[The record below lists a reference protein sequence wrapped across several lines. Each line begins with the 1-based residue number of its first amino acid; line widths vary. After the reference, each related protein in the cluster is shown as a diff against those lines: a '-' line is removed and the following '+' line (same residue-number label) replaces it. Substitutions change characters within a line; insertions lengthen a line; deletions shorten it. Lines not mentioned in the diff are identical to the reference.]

1 MNKVFLV
8 LAISTGLYS
17 SAPLH
22 VKAGMVESIKAQ
34 RDIKRQ
40 LSGTVLHGNTPVAG
54 ATVRLKELD
63 LLAVTD
69 KNGKFTFKDIP
80 EGTYHLAVQYTG
92 MKLMEVL
99 VLPQQDNLRLVLQ
112 ENSIAIEDVQV
123 VGQVSNV
130 KGATSTYI
138 SRQAIEH
145 MQATNIGEL
154 LQLLPGQAIS
164 NPSFSN
170 VNKPSIRQFS
180 AGSAD
185 AADNVAAMGTAIIIN
200 GAQLSNNANMQS
212 VNTAKS
218 GLLSGFSNATGM
230 GTDLRQLSADNI
242 ESLEVIRGIPSVE
255 YGDLTAGILDV
266 KTKASVEPLQVKFR
280 LNPKLRQAWL
290 GQGFSMGKDAGA
302 LFVDVDYTH
311 AADKQTM
318 ASSYYQRINT
328 NLQYTNTFGAQKNLY
343 TNTNLNFGGYFDNSE
358 IDPDLV
364 LQQSLNRA
372 ENYDFRFSTNGR
384 WQVNKRFARNINYL
398 LSAQYGLQS
407 GYQQSMT
414 NGSITA
420 VSNAMENGTIE
431 VPYFPSNYL
440 QKQWVK
446 GKPLSLQAKISDNF
460 YFSTGGVRH
469 GFVVGAQYNY
479 DKNFGEGKYFDA
491 DFPPMTSNNL
501 GSRPRTFKD
510 IPALQQLS
518 LYIEDKLTANL
529 FNRELS
535 LVAGLRYDNI
545 QPFRTDNKYAFSPRI
560 NASYGLLDGLKI
572 RAGYGHSVKAPSLIY
587 LYPEQAY
594 VDIFSLN
601 HYKENASE
609 SLALMSTRVF
619 ATENNSLKMA
629 KSKKSEL
636 GLDYRFLRNKRV
648 SLTYYNEQT
657 KDGYS
662 MYQYYNFASVP
673 MYSVESQKPGEK
685 PVLSPVVKDSLY
697 VTSYNRPSNNVAVTN
712 KGFEFDLDFG
722 RVDAIRTSFTATGAY
737 VYTKRMDNS
746 PLVYARRVANEPYN
760 KLGVFESR
768 GKEFE
773 QFISTIRAI
782 HHVPEL
788 RLIVSL
794 TAQTVWKDNNRYLN
808 YSSRPYGVIH
818 IAEGGAGAVQAL
830 SPAEIAAIPET
841 SGLYLSIEDGYY
853 REESWK
859 ALWLFNMKLT
869 KEFGKNYGF
878 SFYVNNITNNRPL
891 QRNSRYPDQFNK
903 RNIPVFFG
911 SELTLK
917 F

>member
-8 LAISTGLYS
+8 LAISSGLCL
-17 SAPLH
+17 SAPLAS
-22 VKAGMVESIKAQ
+22 KAGITESIKPQ
-34 RDIKRQ
+34 GHFDRQ
-40 LSGTVLHGNTPVAG
+40 LTGTVFQGKKPVAG

-63 LLAVTD
+63 LIAVTD
-69 KNGKFTFKDIP
+69 KDGKFVFAHIP
-80 EGTYHLAVQYTG
+80 AGSYTLAVQYTG
-92 MKLMEVL
+92 MKPQELKVL
-99 VLPQQDNLRLVLQ
+99 SSQEQVRITLQ

-123 VGQVSNV
+123 VGQLSNV

-145 MQATNIGEL
+145 MQATNLGEL
-154 LQLLPGQAIS
+154 LQLLPGQSIS
-164 NPSFSN
+164 NPSFSG
-170 VNKPSIRQFS
+170 VNKPSIRQYIS
-180 AGSAD
+180 SGAD

-200 GAQLSNNANMQS
+200 GAQLSNNADMQA

-218 GLLSGFSNATGM
+218 GLLSSFSNATGM

-242 ESLEVIRGIPSVE
+242 ESVEVIRGIPSVE
-255 YGDLTAGILDV
+255 YGDLTSGILDV
-266 KTKASVEPLQVKFR
+266 KTKASVEPLQAKFR
-280 LNPKLRQAWL
+280 LNPTLRQAWL
-290 GQGFSMGKDAGA
+290 GQGFSIGKDAGA

-311 AADKQTM
+311 ASDKQIQ
-318 ASSYYQRINT
+318 ASEYYQRITT
-328 NLQYTNTFGAQKNLY
+328 NLQYTNTFGANKNLY
-343 TNTNLNFGGYFDNSE
+343 TNTNMSFGGYFDNSN
-358 IDPDLV
+358 IDPDLADQ
-364 LQQSLNRA
+364 LAMKRA

-384 WQVNKRFARNINYL
+384 WHVNKRFARNVNYL

-414 NGSITA
+414 NGSVTA
-420 VSNAMENGTIE
+420 LGTAMENGTNE
-431 VPYFPSNYL
+431 VPYLPSNYL
-440 QKQWVK
+440 QRLWVK
-446 GKPLSLQAKISDNF
+446 GKPLSIQAKLSDNF

-469 GFVVGAQYNY
+469 GFVLGGQFNY
-479 DKNFGEGKYFDA
+479 DKNFGAGKYFDT
-491 DFPPMTSNNL
+491 DFPPMSNNNL
-501 GSRPRTFKD
+501 GSRPRSFKD

-518 LYIEDKLTANL
+518 LYIEDKITANL
-529 FNRELS
+529 FNRELAI
-535 LVAGLRYDNI
+535 VAGLRYDNV
-545 QPFRTDNKYAFSPRI
+545 QPFQADNKYAFSPRI
-560 NASYGLLDGLKI
+560 NASYTMLQGLKI
-572 RAGYGHSVKAPSLIY
+572 RGGYGHSVKAPSLIY
-587 LYPEQAY
+587 LYPEEAY

-601 HYKENASE
+601 HYKENPAE

-619 ATENNSLKMA
+619 STANQELKMA

-636 GLDYRFLRNKRV
+636 GLDYRFSTNQRV
-648 SLTYYNEQT
+648 SLTFYDERT

-673 MYSVESQKPGEK
+673 MYSVASQKPGEK

-697 VTSYNRPSNNVAVTN
+697 VTSYNRPSNNVSVSN
-712 KGFEFDLDFG
+712 KGFEFDVDFG
-722 RVDAIRTSFTATGAY
+722 RVDAIRTSFTLTGAY
-737 VYTKRMDNS
+737 AATKRMDNA
-746 PLVYARRVANEPYN
+746 PLVYARRVANEPYTR
-760 KLGVFESR
+760 LGVYESR

-794 TAQTVWKDNNRYLN
+794 TAQTIWKDSNRYLN

-818 IAEGGAGAVQAL
+818 ITEGGAGMVEAL

-841 SGLYLSIEDGYY
+841 SGLYLSLEDGYY

-859 ALWLFNMKLT
+859 PLWLFNMKLT

-878 SFYVNNITNNRPL
+878 SFYVNNVTNNRPL
-891 QRNSRYPDQFNK
+891 VRNSRYPDQYAK
-903 RNIPVFFG
+903 RNIPIFFG